1 MAIIPYL
8 NYRPISIL
16 PALSTIFEEGMAM
29 RLRNYLGKHKLL
41 TPCQYGFRPGY
52 STELAVHH
60 LCQSMYHA
68 MDSKLY
74 QITVLLL
81 LLLLLLLLSFVV
93 VVVAITFNYHYYYQY
108 FVLPAIPSFFL

>member
-1 MAIIPYL
+1 
-8 NYRPISIL
+8 
-16 PALSTIFEEGMAM
+16 MAM

-81 LLLLLLLLSFVV
+81 LLLLLLLLSLLLFVVVV